1 MNRTPDAIYEDLI
14 EILQKANQEL
24 HGYTN
29 NQQGMPAHLRGVA
42 MEFANA
48 EQLVAQLK
56 DYANAS
62 AEDWEKELSGD
73 ISNGNVLNGSV
84 LNGSVLNGGSKR
96 TKQSKR
102 TKRSRRNR
110 SRKMK

>member
-73 ISNGNVLNGSV
+73 ISNGNVLNG
-84 LNGSVLNGGSKR
+84 GSKR